1 MAENKRKAAIEGTP
15 LGFAISENDRQT
27 LAMVS
32 QALDQKRV
40 KLAFQPVVLGSDPT
54 RVAFHEGLIRIL
66 DPTGR
71 VIPARDFMAAVEEQ
85 ETGRRID
92 VAALEAGLWTLSQ
105 NPTLRLA
112 VNMSARSVGYAP
124 WMRALRHGL
133 KRDATVGERLI
144 LEITES
150 SAMLVPELV
159 VSFMDEL
166 QQYGIAFALDDFG
179 AGFTAFRYFKDFFF
193 DMVKI
198 DGQFVRGIA
207 RDPDNQVLTRA
218 LQSIAQQ
225 FEMVTVAE
233 SVETVAEAEFL
244 RGIGIDCLQGYLFGA
259 PTTKPDWSRDAMS
272 LSA

>member
-27 LAMVS
+27 LSMVS

-40 KLAFQPVVLGSDPT
+40 KLAFQPIVLGSDPT

-66 DPTGR
+66 DPSGR
-71 VIPARDFMAAVEEQ
+71 VIPARDFMGAVEEQ

-92 VAALEAGLWTLSQ
+92 VAALEAGLWTLSH
-105 NPTLRLA
+105 NPSLRLA

-124 WMRALRHGL
+124 WMRALHHGL

-166 QQYGIAFALDDFG
+166 QKYGIAFALDDFG

-198 DGQFVRGIA
+198 DGQFVRGID
-207 RDPDNQVLTRA
+207 RDADNQVLTRA

-259 PTTKPDWSRDAMS
+259 PTTKPDWTRDSLS